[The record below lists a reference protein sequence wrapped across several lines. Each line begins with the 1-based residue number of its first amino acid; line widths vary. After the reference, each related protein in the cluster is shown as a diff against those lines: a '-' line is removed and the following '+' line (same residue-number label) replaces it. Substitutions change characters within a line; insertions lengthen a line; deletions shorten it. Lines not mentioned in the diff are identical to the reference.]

1 MLKKI
6 TLIKK
11 KETCVSFIKKTR
23 SEFCTIAKKKISLTN
38 RAIKEKVISTVKR
51 NHSITKPITTKVAIK
66 SNNNVILKDLN
77 SINSFN
83 QLKKTPREIAINVQ
97 NEIKNLKDKILKQY
111 LFSG

>member
-1 MLKKI
+1 MKKQDQNFVR
-6 TLIKK
+6 LL
-11 KETCVSFIKKTR
+11 
-23 SEFCTIAKKKISLTN
+23 KKKISLTN